1 MSHGFNWIYESA
13 WKILHAQHQPNLS
26 TLLVSLFPWNK
37 VVYYKININDFQYLK
52 KKKDQDSFWNIIN
65 DFKYI
70 QKLLF
75 VSFILF
81 RFF

>member
-1 MSHGFNWIYESA
+1 MSHGFNSPT
-13 WKILHAQHQPNLS
+13 K
-26 TLLVSLFPWNK
+26 LVHIVREHFPWNK

-52 KKKDQDSFWNIIN
+52 KEKEKKDQDSFWNIIN

-75 VSFILF
+75 CVFYF
-81 RFF
+81 V